1 MIQGFA
7 SNLFANMTMNP
18 AHQMHEAS
26 PHGGGRALK
35 ALCVSDGL
43 ICLRLGCFLTGTPP
57 KDGSGATQK
66 AQEPYDLCADGC
78 RPEKQ
83 EEGLRVRVCSWTCSM
98 LSCTDTDKQRDNGQ
112 RCLHYL
118 GCKDLR
124 FKGVTACRL
133 KDPMVEGFTGCLV
146 DDSFKI
152 P

>member
-1 MIQGFA
+1 MKPPKPKPTDITAWRGPGFEGFVCFGRTDL
-7 SNLFANMTMNP
+7 S
-18 AHQMHEAS
+18 S
-26 PHGGGRALK
+26 PW
-35 ALCVSDGL
+35 V
-43 ICLRLGCFLTGTPP
+43 FLDRNPP